1 MVVDFYL
8 YLVFGIWKKRDGGP
22 KGKGKKII
30 IKEMGSRES
39 DISRIR
45 WRVEK
50 RVSGL
55 GFW

>member
-1 MVVDFYL
+1 MDFYL